1 MDAIS
6 RALSR
11 LGEKYAAVADQAQRL
26 DSTNADEDAVAY
38 VMGFAELYRELAELH
53 GRAAVAMTRN
63 IRDLEQM
70 QPEFEV
76 LKQPIET
83 MQSDRE
89 TLFRTLSGRYG
100 GKDFNSVDYH

>member
-1 MDAIS
+1 
-6 RALSR
+6 
-11 LGEKYAAVADQAQRL
+11 
-26 DSTNADEDAVAY
+26 
-38 VMGFAELYRELAELH
+38 
-53 GRAAVAMTRN
+53 MTRN

-76 LKQPIET
+76 LKQRIET